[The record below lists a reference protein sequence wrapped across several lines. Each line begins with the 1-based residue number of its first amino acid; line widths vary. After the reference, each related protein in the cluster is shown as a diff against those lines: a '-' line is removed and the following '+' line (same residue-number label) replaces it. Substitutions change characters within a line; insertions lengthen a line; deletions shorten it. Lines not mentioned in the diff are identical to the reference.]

1 MVMQIKLIV
10 VVVAIPSRHHRDRQD
25 EKYLVGLWGMGTL
38 GIDRLSHSEADEV
51 IRLGSVSNVSKR
63 RSRRATT
70 VPKSIHILI

>member
-51 IRLGSVSNVSKR
+51 IRPVSNVSKR
-63 RSRRATT
+63 CSRHATT